1 MAVED
6 SGARSARREPRP
18 AAWDD
23 EDERWLEGERAAWA
37 ARLRDLPVEDSHQAL
52 ERLRVE
58 RIELLGDDAH
68 RVLRRAEVA
77 AGAGV
82 ISLAGGEL
90 RVGERPAGR
99 KRSGAFYTPPPT
111 APDRRSNATM
121 RSGSFGVVH
130 PVDGVQHGRAARA
143 RVRGNQQSV
152 RLCFVWMNQ
161 VAAFRRSRYRSSP
174 RFIHQIQ

>member
-1 MAVED
+1 MRVPGLHMATADPTGFAGAIRGNGWLERVRSGKIRAGAMAVED

-99 KRSGAFYTPPPT
+99 KRSGAFYTPPDLARPT
-111 APDRRSNATM
+111 VERDHAEWIIRR
-121 RSGSFGVVH
+121 
-130 PVDGVQHGRAARA
+130 RA
-143 RVRGNQQSV
+143 S
-152 RLCFVWMNQ
+152 C
-161 VAAFRRSRYRSSP
+161 
-174 RFIHQIQ
+174 